1 MVKETDLYQPIKN
14 YFTSLGYEVK
24 AEINDCDIIA
34 FRNNEPPIIVE
45 LKIRFSLDLILQ
57 GIQRL
62 SISER
67 VYIASFS
74 IEKKSRNSIWNKR
87 KKQILNLCKRVGLGL
102 IRVQIETGDV
112 TVLIEPT
119 EFIAKSNTKRRKKV
133 LNEFKKR
140 QGDPNIAGSS
150 KKKIITAYRQ
160 DALRCAIYLNS
171 IDNNSLK
178 NIRDMTSVQSAGSIL
193 QKNYYG
199 WFDRVSR
206 GVYRLSSEGKKGI
219 QIFRDALPSTKKTD

>member
-1 MVKETDLYQPIKN
+1 M
-14 YFTSLGYEVK
+14 
-24 AEINDCDIIA
+24 
-34 FRNNEPPIIVE
+34 
-45 LKIRFSLDLILQ
+45 
-57 GIQRL
+57 
-62 SISER
+62 
-67 VYIASFS
+67 
-74 IEKKSRNSIWNKR
+74 
-87 KKQILNLCKRVGLGL
+87 CKRVGLGL